1 MFHIANATPVLNE
14 TLGIPTP
21 APAAVHAEVARI
33 VAVRVLVS
41 FAIIAVGATI
51 GAGLA

>member
-1 MFHIANATPVLNE
+1 MFHIVDSTPILNE

-21 APAAVHAEVARI
+21 APAATQGEVARI

-41 FAIIAVGATI
+41 FAVIAVGVSI